1 LATFAVLYVH
11 FAMATGAACHKT
23 TPFSVLSSEMNNMPD
38 VEEFESYRPLMFSI
52 AYRMLGSA
60 TEAEDIVQEAF
71 LRYQA
76 TAPGGIRSP
85 KAFLST
91 IVTRLCLNQLQSARA
106 QREIYIGP
114 WLPEPIFTETDERA
128 NPGHQAEMHDSISFA
143 FLALLEELTPL
154 ERAVFLL
161 REVFDYEYDEI
172 ATILGKDPAACRQ
185 VFSRAKKHVAEGKP
199 RFAPAPEAQR
209 RLLSQFMQATTA
221 GDLEGLT
228 ALLAQDVM
236 MWADGGGKARGAAL
250 HPLHGPEAV
259 AKFLLASTRFAPP
272 GGQFELAAVNG
283 ELAMI
288 LRDGGKAFAV
298 VSITASEGRVREI
311 RVVGNPDKLNWV
323 SRSSDRLSDEV
334 RE

>member
-1 LATFAVLYVH
+1 
-11 FAMATGAACHKT
+11 
-23 TPFSVLSSEMNNMPD
+23 MNNMTD
-38 VEEFESYRPLMFSI
+38 IDEFQSYRPLMFSI
-52 AYRMLGSA
+52 AYRMLSSA
-60 TEAEDIVQEAF
+60 TEAEDIVQEAY

-76 TAPGGIRSP
+76 VAPGTIVSP

-91 IVTRLCLNQLQSARA
+91 IVTRLCLNQLQSARV
-106 QREIYIGP
+106 QRETYIGP

-128 NPGHQAEMHDSISFA
+128 NPSHQAEMHDSISFA

-161 REVFDYEYDEI
+161 REVFSYEYDEI
-172 ATILGKDPAACRQ
+172 ATILGKEPAACRQ

-221 GDLEGLT
+221 GDLAGLT
-228 ALLAQDVM
+228 ALLAEDVT

-259 AKFLLASTRFAPP
+259 AKFVLNSTRYAPE
-272 GGQFELAAVNG
+272 GSQTEMAAVNG

-288 LRDGGKAFAV
+288 MRAGGKAFAV
-298 VSITASEGRVREI
+298 ISIIASADQVREI

-323 SRSSDRLSDEV
+323 SVPSDRSDEV
-334 RE
+334 KE

>member
-1 LATFAVLYVH
+1 MTDA
-11 FAMATGAACHKT
+11 
-23 TPFSVLSSEMNNMPD
+23 SE
-38 VEEFESYRPLMFSI
+38 FQSFRPLMFSI

-60 TEAEDIVQEAF
+60 TEAEDIVQEAY

-76 TAPGGIRSP
+76 AAPGSIASP

-106 QREIYIGP
+106 QRETYIGP

-128 NPGHQAEMHDSISFA
+128 NPSHQAEMHDSISFA
-143 FLALLEELTPL
+143 FLALLEELSPL

-185 VFSRAKKHVAEGKP
+185 VFSRAKKHVAEGRP

-209 RLLSQFMQATTA
+209 RLLGQFLEATRA
-221 GDLEGLT
+221 GDLDGLM
-228 ALLAQDVM
+228 ALLAEDVV
-236 MWADGGGKARGAAL
+236 MWADGGGKARGAAI
-250 HPLHGPEAV
+250 HPLHGRQAV
-259 AKFLLASTRFAPP
+259 AQFVLASTRFLPQ
-272 GGQFELAAVNG
+272 GGQAELAAVNG

-298 VSITASEGRVREI
+298 ISLTAGEGGVREV
-311 RVVGNPDKLNWV
+311 RAVGNPDKLNWV
-323 SRSSDRLSDEV
+323 SVPNDKSDEV
-334 RE
+334 DE